1 MVASLAVGLLV
12 FWLKHRDVAQATRFG
27 GVVFL
32 SMFFTLFVASIAGS
46 LVPITLKRLNFD
58 PAIAS
63 SVFVITITDVLG
75 FLVFLLLASKL
86 LALDEGGRKTSAMG
100 DMGDLHDAFAEVTEV
115 DERLEWRQR
124 VDVEGFQLLEERF
137 IGVVKEVEL

>member
-86 LALDEGGRKTSAMG
+86 LALDEGGRKTSAT
-100 DMGDLHDAFAEVTEV
+100 GDLHDSLAQVVQV
-115 DERLEWRQR
+115 DERLERRQR